1 MHSVGEK
8 LRSERQR
15 QNRSL
20 SAIASDTCISSRYLQ
35 AIETDDISTLP
46 GFFFYKSFVKQYTA
60 ALGIDYRTVEADV
73 ERMVPAEEID
83 PLPVLSASY
92 QIAKTEGRIT
102 RFPRNKA
109 VWSAGLLLVTLAAGG
124 GFFRWWQKNQRG
136 PGDAVP
142 EVAQAAAPVA
152 AAVPVTQAPAAVP
165 ISMSTE
171 PPAATPA
178 PAPELAKPA
187 PSTKVE
193 SAKLSVDLSAKEKT
207 WVSLSSDGKTVFSGV
222 LDPSQTKN
230 IEGLENAKLLT
241 GNAAGLEVR
250 WNGKPIGPLG
260 SRCQVKVV
268 VFTPENFQI
277 LSPRKM

>member
-1 MHSVGEK
+1 MPSVGEK
-8 LRSERQR
+8 LRNERQR

-35 AIETDDISTLP
+35 AIEADDLSTLP
-46 GFFFYKSFVKQYTA
+46 GIFFYKSFVKQYTA
-60 ALGIDYRTVEADV
+60 ALGIDYHTIEADV
-73 ERMVPAEEID
+73 ETMVPAQEID

-92 QIAKTEGRIT
+92 QIAKNEGRIT

-109 VWSAGLLLVTLAAGG
+109 WSAALLLVTLTAGG
-124 GFFRWWQKNQRG
+124 GFFHWWQKNQRG
-136 PGDAVP
+136 AGDVAPEATQAAPPVTPAVPTPQAPAAPVPMSTESPVATPSPVP
-142 EVAQAAAPVA
+142 EVAKS
-152 AAVPVTQAPAAVP
+152 APA
-165 ISMSTE
+165 T
-171 PPAATPA
+171 
-178 PAPELAKPA
+178 KP
-187 PSTKVE
+187 E

-241 GNAAGLEVR
+241 GNAAGLDVR

-260 SRCQVKVV
+260 SRGQVKVV
-268 VFTPENFQI
+268 VFTPETFQI
-277 LSPRKM
+277 FSPRKM